1 MRNQMAISQDQR
13 SAIIDRLLGVILRLK
28 RHDVD
33 LRSEVV
39 QRATLTLSGF
49 GT

>member
-1 MRNQMAISQDQR
+1 MRNQMAITSDQR
-13 SAIIDRLLGVILRLK
+13 SAIIDRLLRVILRLK
-28 RHDVD
+28 RQDVD
-33 LRSEVV
+33 LKSEMV